1 MAGGGRFHLI
11 ATSDFNPQKP
21 AHIFYRKYGLD
32 SLYDLTIK
40 KIDRCIKG
48 KLSVSKL
55 ELELEDIPMYYI
67 PKKINKQQAPKKGMS
82 LIKKL
87 IKLFK

>member
-1 MAGGGRFHLI
+1 M
-11 ATSDFNPQKP
+11 
-21 AHIFYRKYGLD
+21 D
-32 SLYDLTIK
+32 SLYGLGIK
-40 KIDRCIKG
+40 DIDMCIKG
-48 KLSVSKL
+48 KIPVSQL
-55 ELELEDIPMYYI
+55 ELPDMPMYFI